1 MSDPTRSVPDYVKAA
16 QAGDDAA
23 NALVAPLLG
32 WTRGGPCPEW
42 HDADDWMMPED
53 VWWRRDGD
61 DDAWFIWNIRGEAPT
76 YATGHD
82 GRLLVEVLDALAK
95 VVAPVTVVAGGTPQ
109 FGAWATVAVFL
120 DRYDCNWFIAASAA
134 LLVSLNQLQ
143 EK

>member
-16 QAGDDAA
+16 QAGEPWTDILAATALGFTESHGQWLTANDVSIDDAY
-23 NALVAPLLG
+23 PPHISC
-32 WTRGGPCPEW
+32 WEPP
-42 HDADDWMMPED
+42 P
-53 VWWRRDGD
+53 
-61 DDAWFIWNIRGEAPT
+61 I
-76 YATGHD
+76 ATGTD